1 MSLLQHALAHRSWC
15 GEQEG
20 GAPSN
25 ERLEFLGD
33 AVLGLIVAGY
43 TFDRFPD
50 FAEGKLAK
58 VRSAVVNARVLAQ
71 VAARLGVGEVLL
83 LGRGEEGSGGRAKA
97 SILADAFEAI
107 LGAVYLDAGW
117 EASRELVLRELGS
130 PSSGPARNP
139 TTSTT
144 RAGCRKRPCATAR
157 GRPATWWWGRDR
169 TTTGSTWPRSSS
181 AGPVGV
187 PARDAPR
194 RTPNRR
200 PHERPGKALPVPEL
214 PEVETLRQDLSR
226 EVVGRKIKA
235 VAVSNGRSVRRHASA
250 KHFRALLEGH
260 SIKSVGRLGKYLL
273 LTLDSG
279 DTLVVH
285 LGMSGQLLRVKSP
298 KDPKPKHTH
307 VIITFTQG
315 GELRYVDP
323 RTFGEMFVST
333 PPLKADGT
341 PLSPVSGTAGGDGA
355 AIRKAVPELAH
366 LGFDPIEDLMSWDRF
381 GALLHQHH
389 GGVKALLM
397 DQNFTAGI
405 GNLYSDEML
414 YQAGLRYDRAAD
426 SLTATEVR
434 RLYRA
439 IVETL
444 ADAIKHRGSSLAD
457 EQYRD
462 LFGELGDF
470 QGSHQVYDREGQPC
484 RRCRNTIVRVKAGG
498 RSTFFCEHCQV

>member
-1 MSLLQHALAHRSWC
+1 
-15 GEQEG
+15 
-20 GAPSN
+20 
-25 ERLEFLGD
+25 
-33 AVLGLIVAGY
+33 
-43 TFDRFPD
+43 
-50 FAEGKLAK
+50 
-58 VRSAVVNARVLAQ
+58 
-71 VAARLGVGEVLL
+71 
-83 LGRGEEGSGGRAKA
+83 
-97 SILADAFEAI
+97 
-107 LGAVYLDAGW
+107 
-117 EASRELVLRELGS
+117 
-130 PSSGPARNP
+130 
-139 TTSTT
+139 
-144 RAGCRKRPCATAR
+144 
-157 GRPATWWWGRDR
+157 
-169 TTTGSTWPRSSS
+169 
-181 AGPVGV
+181 
-187 PARDAPR
+187 
-194 RTPNRR
+194 
-200 PHERPGKALPVPEL
+200 
-214 PEVETLRQDLSR
+214 
-226 EVVGRKIKA
+226 
-235 VAVSNGRSVRRHASA
+235 VRRHASA

-260 SIKSVGRLGKYLL
+260 TIKTVGRLGKYLL
-273 LTLDSG
+273 LTLDTG

-285 LGMSGQLLRVKSP
+285 LGMSGQLLRVKSA

-341 PLSPVSGTAGGDGA
+341 PLSPVSGTSGGDGA
-355 AIRKAVPELAH
+355 AIRKAIPELAH

-397 DQNFTAGI
+397 DQSFTAGI

-470 QGSHQVYDREGQPC
+470 QSSHQVYDREGQPC

-498 RSTFFCEHCQV
+498 RSTFFCDHCQV